1 MNMSGHVFAI
11 KLITERRVSSIN
23 EKVYLLL
30 CDMSKAFDSIH
41 RNTLIEDLKN
51 TLNQDKMQTNVVT
64 IQVIFCTDTEA
75 HQGDCASF
83 SKFFYQVKSLESTDA
98 IDAPALEEPNTMQDQ
113 ISKTNNAIVSQ
124 SYQTDITRRIKN
136 KSNKN

>member
-30 CDMSKAFDSIH
+30 CDMSKAFDSKH

-75 HQGDCASF
+75 PQGDCASF

-98 IDAPALEEPNTMQDQ
+98 IDAPALEEPNTMQD
-113 ISKTNNAIVSQ
+113 
-124 SYQTDITRRIKN
+124 
-136 KSNKN
+136 